1 MNDILFLVK
10 KKFVF
15 KFPLQVYYSLH
26 LCDIYF
32 LVRHFQAPKN
42 PFTCCLYGYYIS
54 YILAFCFLGE
64 TTIEL

>member
-10 KKFVF
+10 EKFIS

-32 LVRHFQAPKN
+32 LVRHFQAPEN

-54 YILAFCFLGE
+54 NN
-64 TTIEL
+64 